1 MTDSA
6 GPDSPL
12 DEDLVFVRA
21 SQAGDLDSFD
31 FLVMKHQPAIAA
43 VLFRFSSQRADLE
56 DLTQETFIRAW
67 RGLPQWQPDRPFI
80 HWLKRI
86 AVNVA
91 LEFCRK
97 NRRSPLSR
105 LADDGDR
112 RIAGIVIETTVP
124 ANDDARQI
132 LSHLPP
138 DQRTLL
144 TLLYLEQMP
153 LGEIAGHLGISLA
166 NAKIKAFRARNKLR
180 TILKNHGYS
189 SETDFK

>member
-1 MTDSA
+1 MPA
-6 GPDSPL
+6 PLPPDPPH
-12 DEDLVFVRA
+12 DEDLLLVQA
-21 SQAGDLDSFD
+21 SQEGDLDSFD
-31 FLVMKHQPAIAA
+31 RLVMKHQPTIAA
-43 VLFRFSSQRADLE
+43 VLYRFSGQPADLE
-56 DLTQETFIRAW
+56 DMVQETFVRAW
-67 RGLPQWQPDRPFI
+67 RALPLWQPQKPFI

-97 NRRSPLSR
+97 NQRSPLSH
-105 LADDGDR
+105 LADHNPEFLGS
-112 RIAGIVIETTVP
+112 IAGESPTP
-124 ANDDARQI
+124 ATDEARHL

-153 LGEIAGHLGISLA
+153 LAEIAGHFGIGLA

-180 TILKNHGYS
+180 TILKLHGH
-189 SETDFK
+189 SEL